1 MWLFKPDIV
10 NFLYS
15 AKAVFMKRLIP
26 SNLIPISLWDEK
38 IKLLR
43 IPPDM
48 VEIYRILISR
58 NNLNQLANSRNPKNP
73 PTGGLT
79 QEKTDEHFA
88 QAFDGSS
95 ARAQLALLDPKNE
108 LAEISNDI
116 IVILSGNKV
125 SLTDAPCGAGAAAFA
140 LLANI
145 AELRRNEVLPRM
157 PLDIFMVGAEISEP
171 ARKYAQDILVE
182 LRPKL
187 EAQAIFVEAIFREW
201 DVTCSL
207 SNTDLIQCVTQR
219 VMDYN
224 KRLLIIANF
233 NGFLEKERK
242 RKDAEKQIEELFRHL
257 SSTDNSMAIWIEPNM
272 NRATE
277 SLFPWI
283 FKKVKEFWSRF
294 VIIKLESKLEP
305 MPLNTSTEF
314 RLPLSD
320 SNKSSV
326 RLSIIPINLIRSRK

>member
-1 MWLFKPDIV
+1 
-10 NFLYS
+10 
-15 AKAVFMKRLIP
+15 MKRLIP
-26 SNLIPISLWDEK
+26 SILIPISLWDEK
-38 IKLLR
+38 VKLLK
-43 IPPDM
+43 ILPDM
-48 VEIYRILISR
+48 VDIYRILISR
-58 NNLNQLANSRNPKNP
+58 YNLNQLANSRDPKEP

-95 ARAQLALLDPKNE
+95 ARVQLVLLDPKNE
-108 LAEISNDI
+108 LAEIPNDI

-145 AELRRNEVLPRM
+145 AELRKNEVLPRI

-171 ARKYAQDILVE
+171 ARKYAQNILGE

-187 EAQAIFVEAIFREW
+187 EAQAIFVDAIFREW

-219 VMDYN
+219 AMDYN

-257 SSTDNSMAIWIEPNM
+257 SSTENSMAIWIEPNM
-272 NRATE
+272 NRATK
-277 SLFPWI
+277 SLFPWLI
-283 FKKVKEFWSRF
+283 KKAKEFWNRF
-294 VIIKLESKLEP
+294 LTIKLESKLEP
-305 MPLNTSTEF
+305 TPLYSETEF
-314 RLPLSD
+314 RLPLSED
-320 SNKSSV
+320 DKSSV
-326 RLSIIPINLIRSRK
+326 RLSIIPINLIRARK